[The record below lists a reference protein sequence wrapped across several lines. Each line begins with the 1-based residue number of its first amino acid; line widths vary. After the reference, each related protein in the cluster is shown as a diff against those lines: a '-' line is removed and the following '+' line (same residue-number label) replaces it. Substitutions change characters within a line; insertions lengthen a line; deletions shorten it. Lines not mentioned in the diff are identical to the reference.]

1 MLRARWK
8 NVLTYPGTTK
18 GEVESH
24 VGDLVADVGR
34 SHFGFRD
41 LLVTKF
47 DVRGLRGQFLTQV
60 PDPIRVP
67 TFVSLD

>member
-1 MLRARWK
+1 MLRARRK

-60 PDPIRVP
+60 PDP
-67 TFVSLD
+67 TKGSLHLSL